1 LQNFANKGWI
11 AIIVCVLVGTVFTM
25 AINASSATIAITIGL
40 ATKGIIDFPMA
51 AAITLGA
58 NIGTTFD
65 SFLVSL
71 GGNTNAKRAALAH
84 ILFNVFGTLWVIILF
99 KPFLKL
105 VEFVTPGQ
113 LNEAT
118 IGAHIAMLHTLFNT
132 VNTLILF
139 PFVKQ
144 YADFIHRLVKEK
156 PGEVEIRRRLS
167 YVAGPIMASPEL
179 NLVYARREITRMS
192 EVARDMFSRFRK
204 ALVERP
210 ADIDA
215 EVNWF
220 KENEEYAD
228 RIQEELSCF
237 LLEVTRQD
245 VNEKTQN
252 NIQSL
257 LRIVVEL
264 ENITDSCMNL
274 IYLVER
280 CERKKIVLK
289 PEELQ
294 TLAPYLHIADKFLLF
309 VKDNINGPISEE
321 ELALATELEMRL
333 DELRNELRKSARK
346 RLKAGAEVK
355 AELLFIDMVRHIEKV
370 GDYAFAISESLRAM
384 M

>member
-1 LQNFANKGWI
+1 
-11 AIIVCVLVGTVFTM
+11 
-25 AINASSATIAITIGL
+25 
-40 ATKGIIDFPMA
+40 
-51 AAITLGA
+51 
-58 NIGTTFD
+58 
-65 SFLVSL
+65 
-71 GGNTNAKRAALAH
+71 
-84 ILFNVFGTLWVIILF
+84 
-99 KPFLKL
+99 
-105 VEFVTPGQ
+105 
-113 LNEAT
+113 
-118 IGAHIAMLHTLFNT
+118 MLHTLFNT

-228 RIQEELSCF
+228 RIQEELSRF